1 MSIGAVSGMV
11 QNGLL
16 AELVSDSTATQ
27 TQIDKLTLQS
37 SSGLVA
43 ETYGGLGTAASI
55 SIDLR
60 PQMTQVKAWQ
70 QSISVANGN
79 LDTTQNVLGQLE
91 SIATNFSSQALG
103 VPMQSASG
111 AASVAVEA
119 QSALQQVVALLNTQ
133 TSGQYTFAGTDLAN
147 PPIGSDLASWAT
159 SSAGA
164 GNVVAGL
171 TDSNATAT
179 VASLVAQASTWNL
192 ASPGSVPATGA
203 QPTAVQAQ
211 TGQGQTAPM
220 AFVAGQNQ
228 FAPATT
234 GGTGSY
240 VRDLV
245 AGLAGLAALGTPTAS
260 AAAVQSYG
268 VAISQLLQ
276 AAGTAIATEE
286 AGFGQVQS
294 QLTTQSTNLSDTLTS
309 LTTQVS
315 GAENVDLAATATAL
329 SQVQTQLQA
338 SFQLIA
344 GLKQLTLTAY
354 L

>member
-11 QNGLL
+11 RNGLL
-16 AELVSDSTATQ
+16 AELVNDSTATQ
-27 TQIDKLTLQS
+27 TQLDKLTQQS
-37 SSGLVA
+37 ASGLVA
-43 ETYGGLGTAASI
+43 ETYGGLGNAASV

-60 PQMTQVKAWQ
+60 PQMTQVQAWQ

-91 SIATNFSSQALG
+91 SIATNFSSQTLS
-103 VPMQSASG
+103 VSMQSASG

-119 QSALQQVVALLNTQ
+119 KSALQQVVSLLNTQ
-133 TSGQYTFAGTDLAN
+133 TNGQYAFAGTDSAN
-147 PPIGSDLASWAT
+147 PPIGSTLVAWST
-159 SSAGA
+159 SAAAAG
-164 GNVVAGL
+164 GVVGGL
-171 TDSNATAT
+171 NSTNATAT
-179 VASLVAQASTWNL
+179 VASLVAQVSTWNL
-192 ASPGSVPATGA
+192 ASPGSPAAVGPL
-203 QPTAVQAQ
+203 PTAVQAQ
-211 TGQGQTAPM
+211 TGEGQSVPM

-228 FAPATT
+228 FAPSAA

-245 AGLAGLAALGTPTAS
+245 AGLAGLAALGTPSAS
-260 AAAVQSYG
+260 PAALESYG

-276 AAGTAIATEE
+276 GAGTAITTEE

-294 QLTTQSTNLSDTLTS
+294 QLTTQSTSLSDTLTG

-344 GLKQLTLTAY
+344 GLKQLSLTSY